1 MVSKN
6 GLNKWSQ
13 QMVSNSSPRNDV
25 KKWLQLVVS
34 KHGLNKWSQK
44 EQHMVSRNRWKLTHD
59 GPEIS
64 SEATPSRSK
73 IEPESTRDRPEATW
87 APPGGPQAEK
97 ARKCY
102 FWRKRESQGD
112 PFWNRFCIVS
122 LYETNKTRVWRYRDN
137 TSAREK
143 VAFSNGRYWKYSE
156 KVSTPWEWRNKAIG
170 NLLVQN

>member
-1 MVSKN
+1 MVSTN
-6 GLNKWSQ
+6 GFKRTS
-13 QMVSNSSPRNDV
+13 
-25 KKWLQLVVS
+25 
-34 KHGLNKWSQK
+34 
-44 EQHMVSRNRWKLTHD
+44 QHMVSRNRWKLIHD

-73 IEPESTRDRPEATW
+73 IEPESTRDRPEASW

-122 LYETNKTRVWRYRDN
+122 LYETNKARDWRCSDN
-137 TSAREK
+137 KDACERSSVFDWKVLKNIAKRCPRRASGEIGPSATYLCKTKKIKSFSRGDL
-143 VAFSNGRYWKYSE
+143 VALTTNFAF
-156 KVSTPWEWRNKAIG
+156 PPP
-170 NLLVQN
+170 